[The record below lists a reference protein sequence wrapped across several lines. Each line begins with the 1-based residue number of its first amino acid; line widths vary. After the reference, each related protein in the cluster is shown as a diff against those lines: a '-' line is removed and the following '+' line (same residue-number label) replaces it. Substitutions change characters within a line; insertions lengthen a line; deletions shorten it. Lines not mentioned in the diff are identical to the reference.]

1 MAKLIY
7 TCDEWKSSSS
17 MTLKG
22 IFTNNEAFLKAIRKL
37 KKDNDIELD
46 NGEITDL
53 KEWPIRTIN
62 NNFIYLYVEE
72 IELNELN

>member
-17 MTLKG
+17 MALKG
-22 IFTNNEAFLKAIRKL
+22 AFTNNEAFLKAIRKL
-37 KKDNDIELD
+37 KKDNVIELD
-46 NGEITDL
+46 NGEMTDL

-62 NNFIYLYVEE
+62 NNFVYLYVEE
-72 IELNELN
+72 IELNELF